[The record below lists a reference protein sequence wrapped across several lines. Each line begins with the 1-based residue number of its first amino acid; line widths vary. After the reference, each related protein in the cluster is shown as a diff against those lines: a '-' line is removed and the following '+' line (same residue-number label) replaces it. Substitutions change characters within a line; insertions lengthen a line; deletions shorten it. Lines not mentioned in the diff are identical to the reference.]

1 MLSNDTP
8 TFLHMMVKILF
19 KVNSAKPNC
28 AFYPHNDKPMLL
40 FSGPMRD
47 RATSALREMFL
58 YYSLGDSITLNEG
71 LSKSKTRE
79 GMVEL
84 TYSEKK

>member
-1 MLSNDTP
+1 MPSIHN
-8 TFLHMMVKILF
+8 
-19 KVNSAKPNC
+19 
-28 AFYPHNDKPMLL
+28 NDKPMLL

-58 YYSLGDSITLNEG
+58 NYSLGDSITLNEG